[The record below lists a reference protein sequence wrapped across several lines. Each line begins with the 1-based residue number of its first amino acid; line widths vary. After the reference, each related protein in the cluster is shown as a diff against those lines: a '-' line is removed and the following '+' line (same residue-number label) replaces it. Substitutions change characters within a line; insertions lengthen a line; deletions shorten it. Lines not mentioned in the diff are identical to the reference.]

1 MKLTQYISVPIAI
14 FSSIIISEIS
24 IASTDLISV
33 DRSAAQKINL
43 YITQNNTE
51 SEKYS
56 VSGFKKHTSGDRQ
69 GALADYNQAIVIDPK
84 NAIAYNNRGH
94 VKNNYLKDINGA
106 IVDFRQ
112 AVKLYRKQANDES
125 GLKLALSNL
134 KIVGATENEES
145 NSTNTTASNSQN
157 NAEARKYY
165 ESGSSKIKLGDIQ
178 GALADFNQAI
188 APTLSLASTNNIST
202 ARSTNQ
208 TSHHNATL
216 IADNV
221 LVSDDL
227 GASFRAR
234 MEAKG
239 YEFVETGVV
248 DLRGLETEQG
258 KTETA
263 KAFVFEQGYEYI
275 FSSANGGSDT
285 HTIAIIRKRN
295 GERLNTNVPG
305 LKILNK
311 KDGYRAGQ
319 VNYGCNK
326 LGLDRNTFIC
336 TAEIALGQ
344 SETVYIILQGEKP
357 GKVKWMLLRK

>member
-1 MKLTQYISVPIAI
+1 MPLIKEDFFVFQYSIYNTSNQNNMKLTKYCVLAAAIIA
-14 FSSIIISEIS
+14 
-24 IASTDLISV
+24 T
-33 DRSAAQKINL
+33 
-43 YITQNNTE
+43 
-51 SEKYS
+51 
-56 VSGFKKHTSGDRQ
+56 
-69 GALADYNQAIVIDPK
+69 
-84 NAIAYNNRGH
+84 
-94 VKNNYLKDINGA
+94 
-106 IVDFRQ
+106 
-112 AVKLYRKQANDES
+112 
-125 GLKLALSNL
+125 
-134 KIVGATENEES
+134 
-145 NSTNTTASNSQN
+145 
-157 NAEARKYY
+157 
-165 ESGSSKIKLGDIQ
+165 
-178 GALADFNQAI
+178 AI
-188 APTLSLASTNNIST
+188 APTLSLASPNNIST

-216 IADNV
+216 IAD
-221 LVSDDL
+221 DL

-234 MEAKG
+234 MEARG

-285 HTIAIIRKRN
+285 HTIAIIRKSN

-305 LKILNK
+305 MKILNK
-311 KDGYRAGQ
+311 KDGSRAGQ

-344 SETVYIILQGEKP
+344 SETVYIIPQGGKP